1 MRVRF
6 GFALSVLT
14 ASVLTAAALLAAPS
28 ALASGFAVSEQGAKA
43 SGQAVAFVARADD
56 ASAVWYNPAAITKLE
71 GNRASLG
78 FSLVFLGDT
87 TFSSKMDGISPLLF
101 QGGSFDMIDNT
112 ATPAHAFFVYHFE
125 DSPWSLGFGVTTP
138 FGLVTEWGK
147 NFDGRFSARKSD
159 LSVLVYNLNAAVD
172 VGGGWS
178 LAFGLDYYDATLD
191 EFSRNISLADP
202 FGELTE
208 PFASLSGDGSTTSWN
223 VAAHF
228 RNDDW
233 AFGISYRNDVSID
246 IDGTFAVS
254 NVPAGT
260 IPSPPFP
267 VPDVPWSSQLAST
280 SAAGALSL
288 PAIWQ
293 VGFAWLG
300 TENWE
305 FELDFQMISWSDF
318 QQLPVNLTN
327 ETFLMSDSVVRED
340 WKDTTTVRLGGS
352 YSFSEQHQLR
362 FGIYTDETAIPN
374 NRLRPSIP
382 DSDRI
387 GYTLGYGYTSASKKF
402 GLDFYWLRIEADTVS
417 TSPADF
423 GGDADAMLQEGVLW
437 GTYDTSIDLVGL
449 TANWRFGG

>member
-1 MRVRF
+1 MHVRLRF
-6 GFALSVLT
+6 VLC
-14 ASVLTAAALLAAPS
+14 VLAAALLFAAPS

-71 GNRASLG
+71 GNAASLG

-87 TFSSKMDGISPLLF
+87 TFTSRMDDVDPVLF
-101 QGGSFDMIDNT
+101 EGGRFDMIDNT

-138 FGLVTEWGK
+138 FGLVTEWGES
-147 NFDGRFSARKSD
+147 FDGRFSARKSD
-159 LSVLVYNLNAAVD
+159 LAVLVYNLNAAVD

-178 LAFGLDYYDATLD
+178 LAFGLDYYDATLE
-191 EFSRNISLADP
+191 EFSRNISLA
-202 FGELTE
+202 ELYEFTE
-208 PFASLSGDGSTTSWN
+208 PFANLSGDGDTTTWN

-233 AFGISYRNDVSID
+233 AFGLSYRNDASID
-246 IDGTFAVS
+246 IDGRFAVS
-254 NVPAGT
+254 NVPAGDL
-260 IPSPPFP
+260 PSPPFP
-267 VPDVPWSSQLAST
+267 AGVSWASQLAT
-280 SAAGALSL
+280 MPAAGVLDL

-318 QQLPVNLTN
+318 QRLPVDLADRTL
-327 ETFLMSDSVVRED
+327 LMDDFVVRED

-352 YSFSEQHQLR
+352 YTFNEQHQLR
-362 FGIYTDETAIPN
+362 FGIYTDETAVPTH
-374 NRLRPSIP
+374 RLRPSIP
-382 DSDRI
+382 DSDRV
-387 GYTLGYGYTSASKKF
+387 GYTLGYGFTSASKKF

-417 TSPADF
+417 TGPSDF
-423 GGDADAMLQEGVLW
+423 DGDVSAMLDEGVLW
-437 GTYDTSIDLVGL
+437 GTYETSIDLVGL
-449 TANWRFGG
+449 TANWRFGD